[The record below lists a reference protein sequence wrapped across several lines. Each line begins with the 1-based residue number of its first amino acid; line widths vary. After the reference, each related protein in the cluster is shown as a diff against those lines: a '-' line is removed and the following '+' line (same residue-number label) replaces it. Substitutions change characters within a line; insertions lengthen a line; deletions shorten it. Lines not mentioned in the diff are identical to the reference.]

1 MTDTMQVH
9 VCSAGMNKPCDVCE
23 PELAQVNIRYEPR
36 YSERT
41 WIVVPTVN
49 ELLHICLWCGNT
61 LRQKRL
67 E

>member
-1 MTDTMQVH
+1 MTNTMEVQ
-9 VCSAGMNKPCDVCE
+9 VCSPGTMKPCDVCE
-23 PELAQVNIRYEPR
+23 PDGAMSTPVITGRP
-36 YSERT
+36 
-41 WIVVPTVN
+41 WVVVPTTI